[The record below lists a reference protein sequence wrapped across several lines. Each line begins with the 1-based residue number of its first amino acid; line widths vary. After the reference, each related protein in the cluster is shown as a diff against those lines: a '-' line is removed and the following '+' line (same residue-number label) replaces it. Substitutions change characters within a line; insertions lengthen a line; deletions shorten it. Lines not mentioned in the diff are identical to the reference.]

1 MAFFRKIKAGLVKS
15 EIEEFVGEQ
24 GQLFF
29 NVETGE
35 LRLGDDVT
43 PGGISVGGGGGGSTP
58 LTVSLIDS
66 SNTISNS
73 ITNVTKIR
81 FDTDSGFDVTNLG
94 GGAVKIGM
102 NSTFK
107 TWKVDGQS
115 DLVAI
120 GLDTVRFA
128 AGPGMV
134 ITTDAVSDPKSITF
148 KTIDKT
154 ITLYQEGTLTP
165 TTGLT
170 RWYNPSAISISKIT
184 ARVAEASTDVVTI
197 RIKKSGTTVETLS
210 FAALGTKTTK
220 NVNINMATDD
230 FLTVDILTSGGKELS
245 VEFTYNFE

>member
-15 EIEEFVGEQ
+15 EIEEYVGEQ

-35 LRLGDDVT
+35 LRLGDEST

-66 SNTISNS
+66 ADNISNS
-73 ITNVTKIR
+73 IANVTKIR

-94 GGAVKIGM
+94 SGAVKIGM

-107 TWKVDGQS
+107 TWKVDGQT

-128 AGPGMV
+128 AGSGIV
-134 ITTDAVSDPKSITF
+134 ITTNAASDPKSITF

-184 ARVAEASTDVVTI
+184 ARVAEASANVVTVS
-197 RIKKSGTTVETLS
+197 IKKSGITAETLS
-210 FAALGTKTTK
+210 FAALGTKITK
-220 NVNINMATDD
+220 NVNITMSTDD
-230 FLTVDILTSGGKELS
+230 FLTVDILTAGGQELS